1 MRYALCP
8 LGLPA
13 FYAWHSG
20 LAPLVL
26 AAPKAACQPPFF
38 LIIPCYYLLDNVS
51 TCLIFLVTNQDSKTN
66 GRRYRRMTEKKP
78 IKIQTDSKKAEINED
93 QTEATTSDDQNTNG
107 DSDRI
112 KELEAKL
119 ESKEKE
125 AEETYDR
132 LLRVSAEFDN
142 YKKRSTRELED
153 YRKFAN
159 QSLIKEMLSVVDN
172 LELAMDSTDGH
183 KAIDKDLLQG
193 LEMTHKEIL
202 KVFEKF
208 NVKPIEAKGQ
218 PFDPT
223 FHEAVMQE
231 ETNDSP
237 KNTVINELQRGYMI
251 HDRLLRPSM
260 VVVAKPKENK
270 DSEDQHET

>member
-1 MRYALCP
+1 M
-8 LGLPA
+8 
-13 FYAWHSG
+13 S
-20 LAPLVL
+20 
-26 AAPKAACQPPFF
+26 
-38 LIIPCYYLLDNVS
+38 
-51 TCLIFLVTNQDSKTN
+51 
-66 GRRYRRMTEKKP
+66 EKKT
-78 IKIQTDSKKAEINED
+78 IKIQTESKKVENREIEP
-93 QTEATTSDDQNTNG
+93 EATTPNEQTING
-107 DSDRI
+107 DDDPI

-119 ESKEKE
+119 EAKEKE
-125 AEETYDR
+125 AVETYDR
-132 LLRVSAEFDN
+132 LLRASAEFDN
-142 YKKRSTRELED
+142 YKKRSSREMEEF
-153 YRKFAN
+153 RKFAN

-172 LELAMDSTDGH
+172 LELAMNSTNGH

-208 NVKPIEAKGQ
+208 NVKPIDAKGQ
-218 PFDPT
+218 PFDPA

-260 VVVAKPKENK
+260 VVVAKPKENNDGEK
-270 DSEDQHET
+270 PLKKEN

>member
-1 MRYALCP
+1 M
-8 LGLPA
+8 
-13 FYAWHSG
+13 S
-20 LAPLVL
+20 
-26 AAPKAACQPPFF
+26 
-38 LIIPCYYLLDNVS
+38 
-51 TCLIFLVTNQDSKTN
+51 
-66 GRRYRRMTEKKP
+66 EKKT
-78 IKIQTDSKKAEINED
+78 IKIQTDSKKAESTDIEPESTTPEENILDGEED
-93 QTEATTSDDQNTNG
+93 P
-107 DSDRI
+107 I

-119 ESKEKE
+119 EAKEKE
-125 AEETYDR
+125 AVENYDR
-132 LLRVSAEFDN
+132 LLRASAEFDN
-142 YKKRSTRELED
+142 FKKRSSREMEEF
-153 YRKFAN
+153 RKFAN

-172 LELAMDSTDGH
+172 LELAMNSTNGH
-183 KAIDKDLLQG
+183 KTIDKDLLQG

-208 NVKPIEAKGQ
+208 NVKPIDAKGQ

-260 VVVAKPKENK
+260 VVVAKPKENN
-270 DSEDQHET
+270 DDE

>member
-1 MRYALCP
+1 M
-8 LGLPA
+8 
-13 FYAWHSG
+13 S
-20 LAPLVL
+20 
-26 AAPKAACQPPFF
+26 
-38 LIIPCYYLLDNVS
+38 
-51 TCLIFLVTNQDSKTN
+51 
-66 GRRYRRMTEKKP
+66 EKKT
-78 IKIQTDSKKAEINED
+78 IKIQTDSKKAESREIEP
-93 QTEATTSDDQNTNG
+93 ESATPDEHTPNG
-107 DSDRI
+107 EGEPI

-119 ESKEKE
+119 EAKEKE
-125 AEETYDR
+125 AGETYDR

-142 YKKRSTRELED
+142 YKKRSSREMEEF
-153 YRKFAN
+153 RKFAN

-172 LELAMDSTDGH
+172 LELAINATNGP

-193 LEMTHKEIL
+193 LEMTHREIL

-208 NVKPIEAKGQ
+208 SVKPIDAKGQ

-260 VVVAKPKENK
+260 VVVAKPKENN
-270 DSEDQHET
+270 EDEELNKND

>member
-1 MRYALCP
+1 M
-8 LGLPA
+8 
-13 FYAWHSG
+13 S
-20 LAPLVL
+20 
-26 AAPKAACQPPFF
+26 
-38 LIIPCYYLLDNVS
+38 
-51 TCLIFLVTNQDSKTN
+51 
-66 GRRYRRMTEKKP
+66 EKKS
-78 IKIQTDSKKAEINED
+78 IKIQTDAETDKNKTVEPDATFPDEPIIDGED
-93 QTEATTSDDQNTNG
+93 DPV
-107 DSDRI
+107 

-119 ESKEKE
+119 EAKEKE
-125 AEETYDR
+125 AGETYDR

-142 YKKRSTRELED
+142 FKKRSSREMED
-153 YRKFAN
+153 FRKFAN

-172 LELAMDSTDGH
+172 LELAMNSTNGH

-208 NVKPIEAKGQ
+208 NVKPIDAKGQ

-231 ETNDSP
+231 ETDDSP
-237 KNTVINELQRGYMI
+237 KNTVINELQKGYMI

-260 VVVAKPKENK
+260 VVVAKPKGK
-270 DSEDQHET
+270 DDGEKPSDKD